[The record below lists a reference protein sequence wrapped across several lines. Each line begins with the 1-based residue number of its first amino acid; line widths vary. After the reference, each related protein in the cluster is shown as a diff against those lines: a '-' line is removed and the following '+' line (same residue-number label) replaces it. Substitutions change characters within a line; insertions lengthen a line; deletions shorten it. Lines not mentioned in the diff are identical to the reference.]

1 LKKGGIHVREDVT
14 ASSYQRSTGSFD
26 SSLTDYENESEDAGV
41 LYRVGQAAMIL
52 SGVALVALAA
62 KRATS
67 GHRLL
72 PESLTQ
78 RASDAVAPVPV
89 EAALTIGKPASE
101 LYAFWRRLE
110 NLPQFMNGL
119 EEVTEL
125 DDRRSHWVGKS
136 PLGFKAE
143 WDAEIVE
150 EREGQF
156 LSWRSLPDSPIHNAG
171 TVFFDEMSP
180 RGTVV
185 RVSMEIGSASTV
197 GQAVGKVVASGT
209 ERQVL
214 EDLRRFKR
222 LMETGE
228 IATTEGQSHGT
239 RSFIGAHV
247 HNPF

>member
-1 LKKGGIHVREDVT
+1 MRDAVT
-14 ASSYQRSTGSFD
+14 SSSYPRSTGSYD
-26 SSLTDYENESEDAGV
+26 PSLTGYNTEGEDTGHEDAGM
-41 LYRVGQAAMIL
+41 LYRVGQAAMIV

-62 KRATS
+62 RKAT
-67 GHRLL
+67 GRRLV
-72 PESLTQ
+72 PQSIAQ
-78 RASDAVAPVPV
+78 RASDALAPAPV
-89 EAALTIGKPASE
+89 EAAMTIGKPAAE

-110 NLPQFMNGL
+110 NLPRFMNGL

-125 DDRRSHWVGKS
+125 DGRRSHWVGKS

-156 LSWRSLPDSPIHNAG
+156 LSWRSLPDSQIHNAG
-171 TVFFDEMSP
+171 TVFFDESP
-180 RGTVV
+180 NGRGTVV
-185 RVSMEIGSASTV
+185 RVSMELASANAL
-197 GQAVGKVVASGT
+197 GQAVSKVVASGT

-214 EDLRRFKR
+214 EDLRRFKQ

-228 IATTEGQSHGT
+228 TATTDGQSHGE
-239 RSFIGAHV
+239 RSFLGAHV

>member
-1 LKKGGIHVREDVT
+1 VREDVT
-14 ASSYQRSTGSFD
+14 SSSYPRSTGSYD
-26 SSLTDYENESEDAGV
+26 PSLTSYETVREYKTDSEDAGM

-62 KRATS
+62 KRAT
-67 GHRLL
+67 GGQRLL
-72 PESLTQ
+72 PQSLTQ

-156 LSWRSLPDSPIHNAG
+156 LSWRSLPGSPIHNAG
-171 TVFFDEMSP
+171 TVFFDETSP

-197 GQAVGKVVASGT
+197 GQAVGKVVALGT

-228 IATTEGQSHGT
+228 IATTEGQSHGA